1 VSGKIEA
8 GKAVVRVEANRDR
21 LAAGLAAAQ
30 KQLRS
35 FAAGAAKI
43 GAGGLAGAAAV
54 LAPLTA
60 AVKHFADTGSQLD
73 DMSQRTGAS
82 VEALSGL
89 GYAAK
94 MSGAELADVEK
105 GLRAMQ
111 KGLAAGDEGFA
122 AIGLSTDK
130 LKGFAPEDQ
139 MRMIAEALSGIEN
152 PGDRAAAALDIF
164 GKGGTA
170 LLPMLQNG
178 AKGIDMLV
186 AEADALGVV
195 MSGKDATA
203 AGILGDS
210 IDKMTIS
217 AGSLVN
223 TIGAQLAPAFT
234 ALLAVTTYSIT
245 TARDWIAANQG
256 VVLAAAG
263 VAAGVGLLGAGLITA
278 AGLAYAS
285 ATAVGVLGTVMS
297 ALGIQTAVVSAAT
310 TIYTAVAGVLRAI
323 TLGNVSAT
331 LAAFAAN
338 TSLAIST
345 GAMSAATTV
354 YNAIAGV
361 MRAIMASNV
370 VATIAA
376 ASAMGVVSAA
386 TTIYTA
392 VAGVLRAITIGN
404 IGATL
409 ASVAANTALAIAT
422 GVVTVASGIAATAK
436 LGMAAASGVASA
448 AFGVLTASAA
458 VLQSVLMAG
467 LPLAIA
473 AVVAALVGLA
483 GYFTYTSG
491 VGGTAMDYLSEK
503 FTMLSEIAG
512 PVFKGIQDAMAG
524 GDFTLAATI
533 LWEGLQI
540 AWLKGTAD
548 IASTFRTA
556 LNGMMGVLDGWI
568 ATFRSKW
575 NDVSGTIADMM
586 LDLMGTFDK
595 SFDAT
600 TAKRMRQ
607 EDTKRQNQGYAGG
620 VKDRAAGRDAASLA
634 AEEAGR
640 ERIAV
645 LEQSLTE
652 SLAKAV
658 TVAAEADQ
666 KKLDAAKYIAPDPMD
681 YKATIDE
688 AYKTKGPENMGTSS
702 GFAAMLQ
709 SMSGGATMS
718 LDQQM
723 YTEAKVQSKLLG
735 QIVNQMAKGAKL
747 QKEPE
752 FS

>member
-1 VSGKIEA
+1 MSGKIEA

-94 MSGAELADVEK
+94 MSGAELEDVEK
-105 GLRAMQ
+105 GLRNVA
-111 KGLAAGDEGFA
+111 KGLAAGDDGYA
-122 AIGLSTDK
+122 AIGLSVEK

-152 PGDRAAAALDIF
+152 PGDRAAAALGIF
-164 GKGGTA
+164 GKSGAA
-170 LLPMLQNG
+170 LLPMLSNG

-195 MSGKDATA
+195 MSGKDASA
-203 AGILGDS
+203 AAVLGDS
-210 IDKMTIS
+210 IDKVAIS

-256 VVLAAAG
+256 VTLAVAG
-263 VAAGVGLLGAGLITA
+263 VAAGVGLLGAGLVTA
-278 AGLAYAS
+278 AGLVY
-285 ATAVGVLGTVMS
+285 ATATAIGALGAVMS
-297 ALGIQTAVVSAAT
+297 ALGIQTAVVT
-310 TIYTAVAGVLRAI
+310 
-323 TLGNVSAT
+323 
-331 LAAFAAN
+331 
-338 TSLAIST
+338 
-345 GAMSAATTV
+345 
-354 YNAIAGV
+354 
-361 MRAIMASNV
+361 
-370 VATIAA
+370 
-376 ASAMGVVSAA
+376 AA

-448 AFGVLTASAA
+448 AMGVLTASAA

-556 LNGMMGVLDGWI
+556 LNGMMNVLDGWI

-586 LDLMGTFDK
+586 LDLMGTFDS
-595 SFDAT
+595 SFDST
-600 TAKRMRQ
+600 TAKRMRA
-607 EDTKRQNQGYAGG
+607 EDTKRQNQGFAGG

-666 KKLDAAKYIAPDPMD
+666 KKLDAAKYIAPDEMD

-688 AYKTKGPENMGTSS
+688 AYKSKGPENMGTSS

>member
-1 VSGKIEA
+1 MSGKIEA

-94 MSGAELADVEK
+94 MSGAELEDVEK
-105 GLRAMQ
+105 GLRNVA
-111 KGLAAGDEGFA
+111 KGLAAGDDGYA
-122 AIGLSTDK
+122 AIGLSVEK

-139 MRMIAEALSGIEN
+139 MRMISEALSQIEN
-152 PGDRAAAALDIF
+152 PGDRAAAALGIF
-164 GKGGTA
+164 GKSGAA
-170 LLPMLQNG
+170 LLPMLSNG
-178 AKGIDMLV
+178 AKGIDSLV

-195 MSGKDATA
+195 MSGKDASA
-203 AGILGDS
+203 AAVLGDS
-210 IDKMTIS
+210 IDKVAIS

-245 TARDWIAANQG
+245 TFRDWIAANQG
-256 VVLAAAG
+256 VVLAIAG
-263 VAAGVGLLGAGLITA
+263 VAAGVGLLGAGLVTA
-278 AGLAYAS
+278 AALAYGT
-285 ATAVGVLGTVMS
+285 ATAIGALGAVMS

-323 TLGNVSAT
+323 TLS
-331 LAAFAAN
+331 
-338 TSLAIST
+338 
-345 GAMSAATTV
+345 
-354 YNAIAGV
+354 
-361 MRAIMASNV
+361 
-370 VATIAA
+370 
-376 ASAMGVVSAA
+376 
-386 TTIYTA
+386 
-392 VAGVLRAITIGN
+392 N

-448 AFGVLTASAA
+448 AMGVLTASAA

-491 VGGTAMDYLSEK
+491 VGGAAMDYLSEK

-556 LNGMMGVLDGWI
+556 LNGMMTVLDGWI

-595 SFDAT
+595 SFDST

-607 EDTKRQNQGYAGG
+607 EDTKRQNQGFAGG

-640 ERIAV
+640 ERLAI
-645 LEQSLTE
+645 LNE
-652 SLAKAV
+652 SMTANLGKAV
-658 TVAAEADQ
+658 KASAEAEQ
-666 KKLDAAKYIAPDPMD
+666 KKLNAAQYVAPEGEGAKKIEEIISPF
-681 YKATIDE
+681 
-688 AYKTKGPENMGTSS
+688 KTKGPENLGTSS

-709 SMSGGATMS
+709 SMSGGAALS
-718 LDQQM
+718 LDMQM
-723 YTEAKVQSKLLG
+723 YTEAKTQSQLLG
-735 QIVNQMAKGAKL
+735 KILDKMAKGSAV

-752 FS
+752 FT

>member
-1 VSGKIEA
+1 
-8 GKAVVRVEANRDR
+8 
-21 LAAGLAAAQ
+21 
-30 KQLRS
+30 
-35 FAAGAAKI
+35 
-43 GAGGLAGAAAV
+43 
-54 LAPLTA
+54 
-60 AVKHFADTGSQLD
+60 
-73 DMSQRTGAS
+73 
-82 VEALSGL
+82 
-89 GYAAK
+89 
-94 MSGAELADVEK
+94 
-105 GLRAMQ
+105 
-111 KGLAAGDEGFA
+111 
-122 AIGLSTDK
+122 
-130 LKGFAPEDQ
+130 
-139 MRMIAEALSGIEN
+139 
-152 PGDRAAAALDIF
+152 
-164 GKGGTA
+164 
-170 LLPMLQNG
+170 MLQNG

-195 MSGKDATA
+195 MSGKDASA
-203 AGILGDS
+203 AAILGDS

-256 VVLAAAG
+256 VVLAIAG

-278 AGLAYAS
+278 AGLAYGM
-285 ATAVGVLGTVMS
+285 ATAVGVLGAVMS

-323 TLGNVSAT
+323 TLS
-331 LAAFAAN
+331 
-338 TSLAIST
+338 
-345 GAMSAATTV
+345 
-354 YNAIAGV
+354 
-361 MRAIMASNV
+361 
-370 VATIAA
+370 
-376 ASAMGVVSAA
+376 
-386 TTIYTA
+386 
-392 VAGVLRAITIGN
+392 N

-448 AFGVLTASAA
+448 AMGVLTASAA

-473 AVVAALVGLA
+473 AVVAALAGLA
-483 GYFTYTSG
+483 GYFIYTSG
-491 VGGTAMDYLSEK
+491 VGGTAMDWLSEK

-512 PVFKGIQDAMAG
+512 PVFKGIQDAMSG

-556 LNGMMGVLDGWI
+556 LNGMMTVLDGWI

-595 SFDAT
+595 SFDS
-600 TAKRMRQ
+600 TAAKKIRA
-607 EDTKRQNQGYAGG
+607 EDTKRQNQGFAGG

-652 SLAKAV
+652 SLAKAA

-666 KKLDAAKYIAPDPMD
+666 KKLDAAKFIAPDPAD

-688 AYKTKGPENMGTSS
+688 AYKTKGPENLGTSS

-709 SMSGGATMS
+709 SMSGGAALS

>member
-1 VSGKIEA
+1 MSGKTEA

-35 FAAGAAKI
+35 FAAGSAKI

-60 AVKHFADTGSQLD
+60 AVKHFADTGGQLD

-94 MSGAELADVEK
+94 MSGAQLEDIEK
-105 GLRAMQ
+105 GLRTMQ
-111 KGLAAGDEGFA
+111 KGLAAGDTGFA
-122 AIGLSTDK
+122 ELGMSVEK

-139 MRMIAEALSGIEN
+139 MRMIAEELSKIEN
-152 PGDRAAAALDIF
+152 PGDRAAAAMGIF
-164 GKGGTA
+164 GKSGSA

-178 AKGIDMLV
+178 AKGIDSLV
-186 AEADALGVV
+186 AQADALGVV
-195 MSGKDATA
+195 MSGKDASA
-203 AGILGDS
+203 AAILGDA
-210 IDKMTIS
+210 IDHVGIS

-245 TARDWIAANQG
+245 TFRDWIAANQG
-256 VVLAAAG
+256 VVLAVAG
-263 VAAGVGLLGAGLITA
+263 VAAGVGLLGAGLVTA
-278 AGLAYAS
+278 AGLAYAT
-285 ATAVGVLGTVMS
+285 ATAIGALGAVMS

-323 TLGNVSAT
+323 T
-331 LAAFAAN
+331 
-338 TSLAIST
+338 IS
-345 GAMSAATTV
+345 
-354 YNAIAGV
+354 
-361 MRAIMASNV
+361 
-370 VATIAA
+370 
-376 ASAMGVVSAA
+376 
-386 TTIYTA
+386 
-392 VAGVLRAITIGN
+392 N

-448 AFGVLTASAA
+448 AMGVLAASAA

-491 VGGTAMDYLSEK
+491 VGGTAMDWLSEK

-556 LNGMMGVLDGWI
+556 LNGMMEVLDGWI

-575 NDVSGTIADMM
+575 NDVSGYIADMM

-595 SFDAT
+595 SFDST
-600 TAKRMRQ
+600 TAKRMRA
-607 EDTKRQNQGYAGG
+607 EDTKRQNQGFAGG

-709 SMSGGATMS
+709 SMSGGAALS

-723 YTEAKVQSKLLG
+723 YTEAKTQSKLLG
-735 QIVNQMAKGAKL
+735 QIVNQMAKGVKL

>member
-1 VSGKIEA
+1 MAGKIEA
-8 GKAVVRVEANRDR
+8 GRAVLRVEANRDR

-43 GAGGLAGAAAV
+43 GAGGLAG
-54 LAPLTA
+54 LAPLAA

-94 MSGAELADVEK
+94 MSGAELDDVEK
-105 GLRAMQ
+105 ALRNMQ
-111 KGLAAGDEGFA
+111 KGLAAGDEGYA
-122 AIGLSTDK
+122 ALGISVEK

-139 MRMIAEALSGIEN
+139 MRMIANELSKIEN
-152 PGDRAAAALDIF
+152 PGDRAAAALGIF
-164 GKGGTA
+164 GKQGAA
-170 LLPMLQNG
+170 LLPILQNG

-195 MSGKDATA
+195 MSGKDASA
-203 AGILGDS
+203 AAILGDS

-234 ALLAVTTYSIT
+234 ALVAVTTYSIT

-256 VVLAAAG
+256 VVLAVAG
-263 VAAGVGLLGAGLITA
+263 VAAGIGLLGAGLITA
-278 AGLAYAS
+278 SGLAYGM
-285 ATAVGVLGTVMS
+285 ATAVGALGAVMS
-297 ALGIQTAVVSAAT
+297 ALGIQTAVASAAT

-323 TLGNVSAT
+323 TL
-331 LAAFAAN
+331 
-338 TSLAIST
+338 
-345 GAMSAATTV
+345 
-354 YNAIAGV
+354 
-361 MRAIMASNV
+361 
-370 VATIAA
+370 
-376 ASAMGVVSAA
+376 
-386 TTIYTA
+386 
-392 VAGVLRAITIGN
+392 GN

-422 GVVTVASGIAATAK
+422 GVVAVASGIAATAK
-436 LGMAAASGVASA
+436 LGMAAASGVASGA
-448 AFGVLTASAA
+448 MGVLSASAA

-473 AVVAALVGLA
+473 AVVAALAGLA
-483 GYFTYTSG
+483 GYFIYTSG
-491 VGGTAMDYLSEK
+491 VGGTAMDWLSEK

-548 IASTFRTA
+548 IASTFRTS
-556 LNGMMGVLDGWI
+556 LNDMLSELEKWG
-568 ATFRSKW
+568 TNFRKKW
-575 NDVSGTIADMM
+575 NDVIGWYADLG
-586 LDLMGTFDK
+586 LDAEGLFNK
-595 SFDAT
+595 SFDSE
-600 TAKRMRQ
+600 TAKKMRK
-607 EDTKRQNQGYAGG
+607 EDTTRQNQGFTA
-620 VKDRAAGRDAASLA
+620 DSDARAAERAAAVLA

-666 KKLDAAKYIAPDPMD
+666 KKLDAAKFIAPDPAG

-688 AYKTKGPENMGTSS
+688 AYKTKGPENLGTSS

-709 SMSGGATMS
+709 SMSGGAALS

-735 QIVNQMAKGAKL
+735 QIVNQMAKGSAIK
-747 QKEPE
+747 KPE
-752 FS
+752 FTE